1 LQTFYLINFI
11 EVNGLHTVRLD
22 HEIPMKYGSKQC
34 ISDTI
39 GPGEIFKALRTGPD
53 WLDISSSG
61 SFRGAS

>member
-1 LQTFYLINFI
+1 
-11 EVNGLHTVRLD
+11 
-22 HEIPMKYGSKQC
+22 MKYGSKQC